1 MKLLSKTCN
10 REAKI
15 RGDGKDEF
23 YNIVFTITFLCFGYV
38 ML

>member
-23 YNIVFTITFLCFGYV
+23 YNIMFKLLFFVLA
-38 ML
+38 M